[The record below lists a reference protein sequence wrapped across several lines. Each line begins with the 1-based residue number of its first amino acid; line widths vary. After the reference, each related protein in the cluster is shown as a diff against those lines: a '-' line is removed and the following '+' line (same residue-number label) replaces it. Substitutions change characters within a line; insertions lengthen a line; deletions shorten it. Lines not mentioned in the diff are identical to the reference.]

1 MRSTLERPCGPCY
14 FKHPR
19 HARVAQW
26 IERSPPERK
35 AAGSTPAA
43 GISKTEV
50 RGTLSG
56 VLFLFRRQAK
66 LIPARSYPARVCAGG
81 ESVSAGGEESGDEEE
96 ERGDETGAGDR
107 EYPGPDDAARHA
119 PLDGG
124 EAARRA
130 DADDGAR
137 DGVRGRDGDAG
148 QGHVG
153 ERQGRARLGAEAA
166 DRLELRDARAHRAHD
181 APAARKRAE
190 SEGRVGAEDDPQRY
204 RRQRSVRAVLQ
215 EAARRQNRRD
225 DAHRLLRVVAAVAER
240 EGRRREELALSE
252 EAVNAVRRP
261 AAENPVDGDPSA
273 AGWRTSSRSGR
284 AGPNFTRR
292 GSS

>member
-35 AAGSTPAA
+35 AAGSPPAA
-43 GISKTEV
+43 GISKAEV

-66 LIPARSYPARVCAGG
+66 LIPAQSYPARVCAGG

-96 ERGDETGAGDR
+96 ERGDEAGAGDR

-119 PLDGG
+119 PLDRG

-130 DADDGAR
+130 DADDGAG
-137 DGVRGRDGDAG
+137 DGVSGRDVDARERD
-148 QGHVG
+148 VG
-153 ERQGRARLGAEAA
+153 EGECRARLGAEAA
-166 DRLELRDARAHRAHD
+166 DRLELGDARAHRLDD
-181 APAARKRAE
+181 APAARKRAQAYR
-190 SEGRVGAEDDPQRY
+190 RVGAEDDP
-204 RRQRSVRAVLQ
+204 
-215 EAARRQNRRD
+215 
-225 DAHRLLRVVAAVAER
+225 
-240 EGRRREELALSE
+240 
-252 EAVNAVRRP
+252 
-261 AAENPVDGDPSA
+261 
-273 AGWRTSSRSGR
+273 
-284 AGPNFTRR
+284 
-292 GSS
+292 